1 MKVKELIE
9 KLKQMDPDAEIWV
22 GTHNDERIPTYGLLD
37 YVYEFNFE
45 ELWVDLFPTPG
56 DIDMRLIEGKN
67 DKDKIIFL
75 GTSFGH

>member
-9 KLKQMDPDAEIWV
+9 QLKNMNPEAEIWV
-22 GTHNDERIPTYGLLD
+22 STHNDKRIPTNGLLD
-37 YVYEFNFE
+37 YVYDFNFE

-56 DIDMRLIEGKN
+56 DIDMRLIKGKN
-67 DKDKIIFL
+67 DKDKIVFL